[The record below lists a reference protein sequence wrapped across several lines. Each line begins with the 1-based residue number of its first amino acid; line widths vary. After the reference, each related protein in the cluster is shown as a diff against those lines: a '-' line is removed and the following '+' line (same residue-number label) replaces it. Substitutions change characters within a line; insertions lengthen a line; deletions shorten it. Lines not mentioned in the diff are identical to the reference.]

1 VRRITFVIS
10 NWVNNKYE
18 FSAMGKSKTFEKIM
32 AVSKKT
38 EFTNRH
44 HLTDQT

>member
-1 VRRITFVIS
+1 MS
-10 NWVNNKYE
+10 NWVNNRYE
-18 FSAMGKSKTFEKIM
+18 FSAMGKSKKFEKIM